1 MRFNQFKKLYSVI
14 LALTM
19 FQTLP
24 LTSFASEKEKRFNED
39 AVNEVVFNPQLV
51 DESLSLEQ
59 WPDELYTI
67 LDNDIQDS
75 LQIDEKTVS
84 DLFSVEFVNSDGTK
98 SLMTFDSPVKY
109 FDDETGSINFIDNG
123 VAYANRGNSYSAN
136 FPVNISDEVSFSE
149 DDFSTNMK
157 PADTF
162 ENCEPQIVNNELVY
176 DNSFNDNA
184 DIGYSL

>member
-1 MRFNQFKKLYSVI
+1 M
-14 LALTM
+14 
-19 FQTLP
+19 
-24 LTSFASEKEKRFNED
+24 
-39 AVNEVVFNPQLV
+39 
-51 DESLSLEQ
+51 
-59 WPDELYTI
+59 
-67 LDNDIQDS
+67 DNDIQDS

-98 SLMTFDSPVKY
+98 SLMTFDSLVKY

-123 VAYANRGNSYSAN
+123 VAYANR
-136 FPVNISDEVSFSE
+136 
-149 DDFSTNMK
+149 FSTNMK

-176 DNSFNDNA
+176 DNAFNDNA